1 MRGLQPLTG
10 TELVVLLLAV
20 AAVLRMLTDKLRVPY
35 AALLVVGGLLLA
47 LVPGLPRA
55 ELPPDTLFLVFVP
68 PLLYAG
74 SRRFP
79 LRDFRRQAGPIVRLA
94 VLMVAVSTVAVAV
107 VAHTI
112 DPAFTWPAAFT
123 LGAVVSPPDPVAV
136 LSIMRS
142 VRAPQPIETI
152 LEGEGLFNDATAL
165 VIYRVAVG
173 AAVTGVFSAPRATA
187 QFLVGGAGGIAIGLA
202 IAVTVLRVQRWVRSV
217 PVVESTVSLLTPF
230 AAYLSA
236 DLLGASGVLAV
247 VAAGMYVGRVA
258 VRVVSPETRFQNEA
272 MWTVVTFLLESL
284 VFILV
289 GLDLPYVTG
298 ALQHY
303 SRLALVREAGL
314 VSLCVVLVRLVW
326 VILSAYVARVLG
338 RWLRLSREPLPP
350 WQWVTFIGWAGIRGG
365 DALVIAL
372 AVPLATAAGTPF
384 PARDQILFIT
394 FGVIFA
400 TLVLQGPTLA
410 PLIRVLALRGDGHQD
425 DEEAH
430 ARLVATEAA
439 LDRLANPAIARSPYP
454 EVVRYLQQ
462 RYRQRARRWAARE
475 SRRLHGRSHD
485 FLPDH
490 SVAAPSHET
499 GTLDERRI
507 VEYRRLRS
515 ESIDAE
521 RRAVIALRDQSI
533 IGDDVMAR
541 IQRDLDLEAMLLDTP
556 EPVQEPPTE
565 VLSSLNGRNSRSR
578 LVAGGE

>member
-10 TELVVLLLAV
+10 LDLVVLLLAV

-35 AALLVVGGLLLA
+35 AALLVVGGLLPA

-68 PLLYAG
+68 PLLYSG

-94 VLMVAVSTVAVAV
+94 VLRVVVSTVAVAV
-107 VAHTI
+107 VAHMM
-112 DPAFTWPAAFT
+112 DPAFTWPAVFT

-187 QFLVGGAGGIAIGLA
+187 QFLVGGAGGIGIGL
-202 IAVTVLRVQRWVRSV
+202 
-217 PVVESTVSLLTPF
+217 
-230 AAYLSA
+230 
-236 DLLGASGVLAV
+236 
-247 VAAGMYVGRVA
+247 
-258 VRVVSPETRFQNEA
+258 
-272 MWTVVTFLLESL
+272 
-284 VFILV
+284 
-289 GLDLPYVTG
+289 
-298 ALQHY
+298 
-303 SRLALVREAGL
+303 
-314 VSLCVVLVRLVW
+314 
-326 VILSAYVARVLG
+326 
-338 RWLRLSREPLPP
+338 LSREPLPP

-410 PLIRVLALRGDGHQD
+410 PLVRLLALRGDGHQD

-475 SRRLHGRSHD
+475 SRQLHGRSHD
-485 FLPDH
+485 CLPDH
-490 SVAAPSHET
+490 SVGAPSHEA
-499 GTLDERRI
+499 GALDERRI

-541 IQRDLDLEAMLLDTP
+541 IQRDLDLEAMLLDTR
-556 EPVQEPPTE
+556 EPVQESPTE
-565 VLSSLNGRNSRSR
+565 VPSSLDGRNTRSR
-578 LVAGGE
+578 LVGGASEHLPT